1 MSFMLL
7 HRLLY
12 LTVIISTAV
21 NLVIG
26 DKFIGKYLR
35 NKVRN
40 YMLSAQNDTNHK
52 LWMKYLE
59 KRLEIL
65 SMYTNVHTFRKT
77 QISSIVQFYKRN
89 LQKEYFWKMYG
100 SCTKENGEVQSDIF
114 GTICASSKDGEN
126 VPQPDTCAQIPWP
139 KMKKHC
145 Y

>member
-1 MSFMLL
+1 MSFILL

-40 YMLSAQNDTNHK
+40 YMLSVQNDTNHK

-65 SMYTNVHTFRKT
+65 SMYTNVHPFRKT
-77 QISSIVQFYKRN
+77 QISSIVQLYKRN

-100 SCTKENGEVQSDIF
+100 SCTKENWR
-114 GTICASSKDGEN
+114 SS
-126 VPQPDTCAQIPWP
+126 I
-139 KMKKHC
+139 
-145 Y
+145 